1 MAARREWRAAGRD
14 VAQVREG
21 AETSPRRVGVARTAC
36 GKNAGV
42 ARDREGGARKRQS
55 TLRKKRGCAREGSG
69 AVRSGVGGVWK
80 KRGCSPRGE
89 WGGGEWRG
97 QLAEMN
103 GSSPRGIPS
112 AASRSRASGT
122 IGADATHH
130 IARRV
135 NHEAIGKLRDGNGHI
150 GQAEGAVATL
160 ANEVQVQIRRIVG
173 RRFAA
178 MAVVGAEGVLHLSRA
193 VLDMVH
199 QMVLGEG
206 GEGAKHRAALHR
218 AQPRFAVGERKGA
231 TCVEQRAQYQQPC
244 GGGTN
249 AAVQQFF
256 FFVGG
261 HGQVG

>member
-1 MAARREWRAAGRD
+1 MGAAALWGMSSAGTR
-14 VAQVREG
+14 G
-21 AETSPRRVGVARTAC
+21 A
-36 GKNAGV
+36 
-42 ARDREGGARKRQS
+42 
-55 TLRKKRGCAREGSG
+55 
-69 AVRSGVGGVWK
+69 
-80 KRGCSPRGE
+80 
-89 WGGGEWRG
+89 
-97 QLAEMN
+97 
-103 GSSPRGIPS
+103 
-112 AASRSRASGT
+112 
-122 IGADATHH
+122 IGADAAHH

-135 NHEAIGKLRDGNGHI
+135 HDEAGGERRDGNGHI
-150 GQAEGAVATL
+150 GQAEGAVTTL

-261 HGQVG
+261 HGQAR

>member
-1 MAARREWRAAGRD
+1 MR
-14 VAQVREG
+14 
-21 AETSPRRVGVARTAC
+21 S
-36 GKNAGV
+36 
-42 ARDREGGARKRQS
+42 GARF
-55 TLRKKRGCAREGSG
+55 LFFGKRGRPFGKSSRVVG
-69 AVRSGVGGVWK
+69 AAAL
-80 KRGCSPRGE
+80 
-89 WGGGEWRG
+89 WG
-97 QLAEMN
+97 M
-103 GSSPRGIPS
+103 SSAGTR
-112 AASRSRASGT
+112 GT
-122 IGADATHH
+122 IGADAAHH
-130 IARRV
+130 VAGGV
-135 NHEAIGKLRDGNGHI
+135 HDEAGGERRDGNGHI

-160 ANEVQVQIRRIVG
+160 ANEVQVQICRIVG
-173 RRFAA
+173 GRFAA

-206 GEGAKHRAALHR
+206 GKGAKYRAALHR

>member
-1 MAARREWRAAGRD
+1 MGSTFLKFFRSESFPLPQNEHRSIR
-14 VAQVREG
+14 
-21 AETSPRRVGVARTAC
+21 
-36 GKNAGV
+36 N
-42 ARDREGGARKRQS
+42 GARFFVFGKGCHVVGAAALWGMS
-55 TLRKKRGCAREGSG
+55 SVGTRGA
-69 AVRSGVGGVWK
+69 
-80 KRGCSPRGE
+80 
-89 WGGGEWRG
+89 
-97 QLAEMN
+97 
-103 GSSPRGIPS
+103 
-112 AASRSRASGT
+112 
-122 IGADATHH
+122 IGADAAHYVAGGVH
-130 IARRV
+130 
-135 NHEAIGKLRDGNGHI
+135 HEAGGERRDGNGHI
-150 GQAEGAVATL
+150 GQAEGAVTTL

-231 TCVEQRAQYQQPC
+231 IRVEQRAQYQQPC